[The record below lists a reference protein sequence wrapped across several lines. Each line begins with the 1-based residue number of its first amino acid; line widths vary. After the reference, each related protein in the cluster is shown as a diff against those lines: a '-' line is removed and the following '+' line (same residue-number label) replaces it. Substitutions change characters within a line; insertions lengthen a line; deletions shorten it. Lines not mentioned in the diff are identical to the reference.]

1 MTQVIDIAGAS
12 PEKASSDNAAFY
24 YPVQLGQCLSV
35 LLHKKCQESLALEG
49 LAYLFL
55 ASWHQ
60 RNIMFGHSCCALL
73 PLGIL
78 SILFQSQVGYFVRT
92 LFVCAGLPPS
102 VGAAWL
108 RLRPLVLGPV
118 CEIDGVSLS
127 LGTLTFVEGDSG
139 RLYIL
144 LLLSIWSSVKQC
156 LFIVWLASQLW
167 QDRKATPT
175 RPRNIPPACR
185 KPQNGW
191 NEVQNC
197 FMGML
202 EWS

>member
-78 SILFQSQVGYFVRT
+78 SILFQSEVGYFVRT

-102 VGAAWL
+102 VGVAWL
-108 RLRPLVLGPV
+108 RLGAVGVGAGLRNRWCEFVPWNFDFCWRWFWSALHSPTSFNMILG
-118 CEIDGVSLS
+118 EAMSLYCVV
-127 LGTLTFVEGDSG
+127 GFAA
-139 RLYIL
+139 
-144 LLLSIWSSVKQC
+144 
-156 LFIVWLASQLW
+156 LA
-167 QDRKATPT
+167 R
-175 RPRNIPPACR
+175 
-185 KPQNGW
+185 
-191 NEVQNC
+191 
-197 FMGML
+197 
-202 EWS
+202 